1 VRVVI
6 YALVSTSN
14 KSRDT
19 ENQFQQ
25 LRALA
30 AQYGTIYKVY
40 ADQELAGKANRTG
53 FKSLLREAAQKKFD
67 LVVFWCLDRF
77 SREGAAAT
85 LRYLTGLQDHG
96 VHYKSLT
103 EPCFDSL
110 GPFGNI
116 SVVMLATI
124 AAQDVISSNLKYH
137 LLKSPFSKL
146 SQRP

>member
-1 VRVVI
+1 VRVAI
-6 YALVSTSN
+6 YALVPPTN
-14 KSRDT
+14 KSQDT

-25 LRALA
+25 LRTFA
-30 AQYGTIYKVY
+30 AQHGTLYKVY

-77 SREGAAAT
+77 SREGATAT

-103 EPCFDSL
+103 EPCLDSL

-116 SVVMLATI
+116 SVAMLATI
-124 AAQDVISSNLKYH
+124 AAQD
-137 LLKSPFSKL
+137 LL
-146 SQRP
+146 